1 MILQCWLSFFYKHS
15 PINEV
20 SLDKHTLNFRIFS
33 SVINWKMK
41 YYLVFLLNFPHW
53 PSAHVLK
60 EQLIIAYQGKVNP
73 FSIET
78 GRGFC
83 FLNF

>member
-1 MILQCWLSFFYKHS
+1 
-15 PINEV
+15 
-20 SLDKHTLNFRIFS
+20 
-33 SVINWKMK
+33 MK
-41 YYLVFLLNFPHW
+41 YYLVFLLNFPHR

-60 EQLIIAYQGKVNP
+60 EQLSIAYQGKVNS